1 MRQRGVALIM
11 VLLVVA
17 VVTVV
22 SAGLVT
28 RQQLTIRS
36 SGNHQ
41 FQQQAWQYALG
52 GEALAKA
59 LLERDL
65 RETGAVDHPG
75 EAWAAPFRA
84 FELEGGGE
92 LRVRIEDLG
101 GRLNVNG
108 LVRNG
113 RPDRRA
119 LERFQRLLRR
129 LDIHEPYAERLFD
142 WLDADEQASGL
153 AGAEDNAYLL
163 LQPAYRAANR
173 PLADVS
179 ELRLLL
185 NMSEAHYRRLLP
197 HVSALPPDARLNVNS
212 AGAVVLSSLGEAL
225 EPEGAIELVAT
236 RELAGYRSLEEFFSV
251 LGEAGQ
257 RVSRQRLAVGSQY
270 FQAICE
276 VQWAG
281 RRLVLVSQLQRGGDG
296 RVRVLARDLGQAG
309 LARTAA
315 GERGDD

>member
-22 SAGLVT
+22 SAGLVA
-28 RQQLTIRS
+28 RQQLSIR
-36 SGNHQ
+36 GGANHQ

-52 GEALAKA
+52 GEALARS
-59 LLERDL
+59 LLARDL
-65 RETGAVDHPG
+65 REAGTVDHPG

-84 FELEGGGE
+84 FELEEGGE
-92 LRVRIEDLG
+92 LRVRIEALD
-101 GRLNVNG
+101 GRLNLNG

-129 LDIHEPYAERLFD
+129 LEIHEPYAERLYD
-142 WLDADEQASGL
+142 WLDADQQASGL

-163 LQPAYRAANR
+163 LRPPYRAANR
-173 PLADVS
+173 PLEDVS

-185 NMSEAHYRRLLP
+185 DMSDEHYRRLLP
-197 HVSALPPDARLNVNS
+197 HVAVLPAETRLNVNM

-225 EPEGAIELVAT
+225 VPELAIELVAA
-236 RELAGYRSLEEFFSV
+236 RDVLGYRTLDEFAAV

-257 RVSRQRLAVGSQY
+257 GMSRQRLAVTSQY

-276 VQWAG
+276 VEWAD
-281 RRLVLVSQLQRGGDG
+281 RRLVLVSRLQRGGDG
-296 RVRVLARDLGQAG
+296 RVRVLARDLGQAEWKHT
-309 LARTAA
+309 AR
-315 GERGDD
+315 ERGDD